1 MARTVLL
8 INIFYIAK
16 PSMEGTDC
24 LRSGPSR
31 CSVVMSTLRQSFAV
45 TWHHLLWP
53 CREGDHFSVSCLV
66 EI

>member
-1 MARTVLL
+1 
-8 INIFYIAK
+8 
-16 PSMEGTDC
+16 MEGTDC